1 MDLASEA
8 ARLREAAQ
16 AKPLKLPV
24 NRRIDERHRTVTEAG
39 LTVWF
44 TIQHAAHARIHE
56 VLFERSDRPPAD
68 EEIRPWLAELL
79 PGEAA
84 VEAPGLPGA
93 KVRRFE
99 VFERVSSPGEARR
112 AAEFD
117 SVRIDADREGS

>member
-1 MDLASEA
+1 MDLAAEA
-8 ARLREAAQ
+8 ARLREAAH

-24 NRRIDERHRTVTEAG
+24 NRRIDERHRAVTEEG

-56 VLFERSDRPPAD
+56 VLFERSDGAPAD
-68 EEIRPWLAELL
+68 AEVKPWLAELL

-93 KVRRFE
+93 RVRRFE
-99 VFERVSSPGEARR
+99 VFERPSSPGERRR

-117 SVRIDADREGS
+117 SVRMEVEPEGG